1 MRNGFVGRD
10 SGLDLGRTKPPVA
23 EIVADFERAYPD
35 RPVLYAVEVHERL
48 VPEPLAALRG
58 AFEWSDLRVFDI
70 AGPTGRHGVLLGTER
85 WRA

>member
-1 MRNGFVGRD
+1 MRNGFLGRD

-35 RPVLYAVEVHERL
+35 SPVLYVVEVHERL
-48 VPEPLAALRG
+48 VPRPLAALR
-58 AFEWSDLRVFDI
+58 ARFERSELNIYDL
-70 AGPTGRHGVLLGTER
+70 AGPTGRHGVLLGAKR